1 MRISEDLRD
10 EKEMDNKAFFTIVS
24 GGTIYSPKL
33 LRGRDIFIAGDRIA
47 LVDEHIDL
55 PKNISANRIDAR
67 GRSRG
72 LPLYFTQ
79 VTGPAEV

>member
-1 MRISEDLRD
+1 
-10 EKEMDNKAFFTIVS
+10 MDNKAFFTIVS

-33 LRGRDIFIAGDRIA
+33 LRGRDILIAGDRIA

-67 GRSRG
+67 GR
-72 LPLYFTQ
+72 
-79 VTGPAEV
+79 